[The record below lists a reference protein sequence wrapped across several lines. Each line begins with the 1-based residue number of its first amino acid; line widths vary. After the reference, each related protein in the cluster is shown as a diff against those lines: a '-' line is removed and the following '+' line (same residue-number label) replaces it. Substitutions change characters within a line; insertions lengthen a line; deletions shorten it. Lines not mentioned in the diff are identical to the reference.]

1 MSDPW
6 HALAADFMIAFE
18 NSVVGPEHFAS
29 LAIVVTVVQI
39 YPSDPVLAHELSFAC
54 VGVRHWCYAMLTTM
68 VAVTVAACYFLNIV
82 LLRLWLLLLLA
93 LASSYHLCCR
103 LPGLH
108 SACIIAVIHQKV
120 YSFSAWHGSTCMQVC
135 LQWAGG

>member
-6 HALAADFMIAFE
+6 HTLAADFMIAFE
-18 NSVVGPEHFAS
+18 NSVAGPERFAS

-39 YPSDPVLAHELSFAC
+39 DPSDPVLAYVLSFAC
-54 VGVRHWCYAMLTTM
+54 VGVGHWCAAMLTMM
-68 VAVTVAACYFLNIV
+68 VAVTVAACCFLNIV

-93 LASSYHLCCR
+93 LASLCHLCCR

-108 SACIIAVIHQKV
+108 SACIIAV
-120 YSFSAWHGSTCMQVC
+120 
-135 LQWAGG
+135 